1 LHHHFSGLLKKH
13 SIVPC
18 QLPAPLSVGLIYLIF
33 SALFRDQLGR
43 LKHFSSSTADTACS
57 TSSTMAATGLP
68 PLKAAE
74 FIEDVEQYM
83 RGKVLEDEIVQLQER
98 LRDFKQREQ
107 QLLLRRARLQQREPE
122 IRTALEAVRGLL
134 DKKGSGDQVQVDFEL
149 TEAIYAKAALQDVD
163 SVNLWLGANV
173 MVEYPLEEAEQLL
186 QQQLDVCTGSLEAIS
201 KDMEA
206 TKDSLTITEVSIAR
220 VFNWDVEQ
228 RRKAKSAGA
237 AAGSKVAVAH

>member
-1 LHHHFSGLLKKH
+1 
-13 SIVPC
+13 
-18 QLPAPLSVGLIYLIF
+18 
-33 SALFRDQLGR
+33 
-43 LKHFSSSTADTACS
+43 
-57 TSSTMAATGLP
+57 MAATGLP

-83 RGKVLEDEIVQLQER
+83 RGKVLEDEIVQLNER
-98 LRDFKQREQ
+98 LRGYRQHEQ
-107 QLLLRRARLQQREPE
+107 QLLLRRARLLQREPE

-134 DKKGSGDQVQVDFEL
+134 AKKDTGEQLQVDFEL
-149 TEAIYAKAALQDVD
+149 TEGPIYAKAALQVVD

-206 TKDSLTITEVSIAR
+206 TKNSVTITEVSIAR

-228 RRKAKSAGA
+228 RRKAKAAGGA
-237 AAGSKVAVAH
+237 AIVSKIAVAH

>member
-1 LHHHFSGLLKKH
+1 
-13 SIVPC
+13 
-18 QLPAPLSVGLIYLIF
+18 
-33 SALFRDQLGR
+33 
-43 LKHFSSSTADTACS
+43 
-57 TSSTMAATGLP
+57 MAGTGLP
-68 PLKAAE
+68 SLKAAE

-98 LRDFKQREQ
+98 LRSFRQREQ
-107 QLLLRRARLQQREPE
+107 QLLLRRARLLQREPE
-122 IRTALEAVRGLL
+122 IRTALEAVRALL
-134 DKKGSGDQVQVDFEL
+134 AKKGSGEQLQVDFEL

-206 TKDSLTITEVSIAR
+206 TKDSVTITEVSIAR

-228 RRKAKSAGA
+228 RRKAKLSGA
-237 AAGSKVAVAH
+237 AAGSKVAVVH

>member
-1 LHHHFSGLLKKH
+1 
-13 SIVPC
+13 
-18 QLPAPLSVGLIYLIF
+18 
-33 SALFRDQLGR
+33 
-43 LKHFSSSTADTACS
+43 
-57 TSSTMAATGLP
+57 MATTGLP

-74 FIEDVEQYM
+74 FIDDVEQYM

-98 LRDFKQREQ
+98 LRGFRQREQ

-134 DKKGSGDQVQVDFEL
+134 AKKDSGEQLQVDFEL

-201 KDMEA
+201 KDIEA
-206 TKDSLTITEVSIAR
+206 TKDSVTITEVSIAR

-237 AAGSKVAVAH
+237 TAGSKVAAAH

>member
-1 LHHHFSGLLKKH
+1 
-13 SIVPC
+13 
-18 QLPAPLSVGLIYLIF
+18 
-33 SALFRDQLGR
+33 
-43 LKHFSSSTADTACS
+43 
-57 TSSTMAATGLP
+57 MAATGLP
-68 PLKAAE
+68 PLNAAE

-83 RGKVLEDEIVQLQER
+83 RGKVLEDEIVQQQER
-98 LRDFKQREQ
+98 LRGYRQREQ
-107 QLLLRRARLQQREPE
+107 QLLLRRTRLLQREPE

-134 DKKGSGDQVQVDFEL
+134 AKKETGEQLQVDFEL

-206 TKDSLTITEVSIAR
+206 TKNSSTITEVSIAR

-228 RRKAKSAGA
+228 RREAKAAGA
-237 AAGSKVAVAH
+237 AAGSTVAVAH